1 MAQRRT
7 AEISS
12 DDPAAGGLTGS
23 DGSGDRQGRIMSG
36 ARFIRVPQR
45 SAEWLA
51 LRQQGIGASDVP
63 AVLGLSPYKSR
74 LTLWLEKRGEIDP
87 APVGAAADRGVILE
101 DAVATMYSR
110 QTGRRLRQSHGMY
123 VRRDLP
129 WMYASLDRLTV
140 GGDPRIIEIKTSA
153 SPAWSMHP
161 VPLDV
166 VAQVRWQMAVTGLPV
181 VDVAAL
187 LGGLVFRIE
196 TVERDLEIE
205 RQMIDEVGDFWQ
217 SIVDGVQPDATH
229 LDTGV
234 LGQIYRGDPDE
245 TIYGNDEAALLLGR
259 YLAARTAVQQADQDV
274 STLEVEIKEM
284 MQTAT
289 RLDADRYVATW
300 REAAGREIIDWE
312 SIARKSA
319 MSHSDLD
326 IMISNYRKVSA
337 PVRRFVVKEKTN
349 G

>member
-1 MAQRRT
+1 MAQAGTT
-7 AEISS
+7 AIDG
-12 DDPAAGGLTGS
+12 DDRAAGSIAGS
-23 DGSGDRQGRIMSG
+23 HGSSHRQDRIMSI
-36 ARFIRVPQR
+36 ARFVRVRQR

-87 APVGAAADRGVILE
+87 SVVGAAAERGVILE

-140 GGDPRIIEIKTSA
+140 GGDQRIVEIKTSA
-153 SPAWSMHP
+153 SPAWSINP

-166 VAQVRWQMAVTGLPV
+166 VAQVRWQMAVTGIDV

-187 LGGLVFRIE
+187 LGGLVFRVE
-196 TVERDLEIE
+196 TIERDLEIE
-205 RQMIDEVGDFWQ
+205 RQMIDEVSDFWQ

-229 LDTGV
+229 LDTGL

-245 TIYGNDEAALLLGR
+245 TIYGNDEVALLLSR
-259 YLAARTAVQQADQDV
+259 YLDARSAAQQADRDV
-274 STLEVEIKEM
+274 DTIEVEIKEI

-300 REAAGREIIDWE
+300 RESAGREIIDWE

-337 PVRRFVVKEKTN
+337 PVRRFVVKEKAH